1 MTPWAIGWRSMEI
14 EMKGLH
20 SVRKRLASGKE
31 AVYHY
36 AWRGGPRIE
45 APHGTPAFVAEFQR
59 LTEGRDKPAAT
70 GTLQDLITAYQKAP
84 AFADLAAE
92 TRAGYVRRI
101 RKIEA
106 KFGTL
111 PIRALADSRV
121 RGVMLDW
128 RDKLAEKG
136 RREADYTFAVLARI
150 LSWAQDRGR
159 IARNPIEKPG
169 RLYSGSRAESIWTDA
184 EIAAVLAQCPPHV
197 ALPIIIATDTGQR
210 LGDILALP
218 WSAYDGA
225 TIRLRQG
232 KTGKHVS
239 IPATDRLRLA
249 LDTTPRRAVTICAT
263 TRGTS
268 WTRDGYQTA
277 FDRAKR
283 AAKVAGRTF
292 HDFRGTAVT
301 RLAEAGCTIPEIAA
315 ITGHDLRFAE
325 DILARHYLARSSAL
339 GESAIAKLE
348 RHRAGTAS
356 GKLPVKRSAD
366 GAGE

>member
-1 MTPWAIGWRSMEI
+1 MEI

-20 SVRKRLASGKE
+20 EVRKRLATGRV

-45 APHGTPAFVAEFQR
+45 AAHGTPAFASEFQR
-59 LTEGRDKPAAT
+59 LTAERDKPAAT
-70 GTLQDLITAYQKAP
+70 GTLQDLINAYQRAT
-84 AFADLAAE
+84 AFTDLAAE

-101 RKIEA
+101 RKVEA
-106 KFGTL
+106 EFGTL
-111 PIRALADSRV
+111 PIAALSSPKV
-121 RGVMLDW
+121 RGVLLDW
-128 RDKLAEKG
+128 RDKLAVKG

-150 LSWAQDRGR
+150 LSWSADRGR
-159 IARNPIEKPG
+159 IPRNPVERPG
-169 RLYSGSRAESIWTDA
+169 RLYSGSRAESVWSEA
-184 EIAAVLAQCPPHV
+184 ELAAVLAQCPPHV
-197 ALPIIIATDTGQR
+197 ALPIVIATDTGQR
-210 LGDILALP
+210 LGDVLALP

-225 TIRLRQG
+225 TIRLRQS
-232 KTGKHVS
+232 KTGRHIIV
-239 IPATDRLRLA
+239 PATDRLRLA

-263 TRGTS
+263 SRGTS

-283 AAKVAGRTF
+283 TAKITGRTF

-315 ITGHDLRFAE
+315 ITGHDPRFAE
-325 DILARHYLARSSAL
+325 DILSRHYLSRSAAL

-348 RHRAGTAS
+348 RHRAGTKPVNRAVNQS
-356 GKLPVKRSAD
+356 GGS
-366 GAGE
+366 GESVG

>member
-1 MTPWAIGWRSMEI
+1 
-14 EMKGLH
+14 MKGLH
-20 SVRKRLASGKE
+20 SVRKRLASGKV

-59 LTEGRDKPAAT
+59 LTEDRDKPAAT
-70 GTLQDLITAYQKAP
+70 GTLQDLITAYQRAP
-84 AFADLAAE
+84 AFADLADE
-92 TRAGYVRRI
+92 TRAGYIRRI

-111 PIRALADSRV
+111 PIRALADQRA
-121 RGVMLDW
+121 RGVLLDW
-128 RDKLAEKG
+128 RDNLAEKG

-159 IARNPIEKPG
+159 IPRNPIEKPG
-169 RLYSGSRAESIWTDA
+169 RLYNGSRAESVWTDA

-197 ALPIIIATDTGQR
+197 ALPVILATDTGQR
-210 LGDILALP
+210 LGDILTLP
-218 WSAYDGA
+218 WAAYDGA
-225 TIRLRQG
+225 TIRLRQS

-283 AAKVAGRTF
+283 AANITGRTF

-315 ITGHDLRFAE
+315 ITGHDPRFAE
-325 DILARHYLARSSAL
+325 DILAKHYLARSSAL

-348 RHRAGTAS
+348 RHRAGT
-356 GKLPVKRSAD
+356 KPVNHRVNQSA
-366 GAGE
+366 GGVGE